1 MFSFYNGARSKTK
14 GATVADSDIM
24 VSIQHL
30 SKSFGDT
37 EVLRDVNVD
46 VKRGEA
52 VVVLGPS
59 GSGKSTMLRCTSAP
73 RRTSCWRSAKC

>member
-1 MFSFYNGARSKTK
+1 MSET
-14 GATVADSDIM
+14 DSM

-37 EVLRDVNVD
+37 EVLRDVNIE
-46 VKRGEA
+46 VKKGSV

-59 GSGKSTMLRCTSAP
+59 GSGKSTMLRCINLLEKPSGGHIFIEGNEITDP
-73 RRTSCWRSAKC
+73 KTDIN